1 VCLAIDALRLSLMSH
16 WGTVVE
22 IQQQQMKPQKAA
34 AEKESSV
41 EITELTE
48 EDEIF

>member
-1 VCLAIDALRLSLMSH
+1 MSH

-22 IQQQQMKPQKAA
+22 IQQQQKPQKAA
-34 AEKESSV
+34 DEHESSV

-48 EDEIF
+48 EDEIL